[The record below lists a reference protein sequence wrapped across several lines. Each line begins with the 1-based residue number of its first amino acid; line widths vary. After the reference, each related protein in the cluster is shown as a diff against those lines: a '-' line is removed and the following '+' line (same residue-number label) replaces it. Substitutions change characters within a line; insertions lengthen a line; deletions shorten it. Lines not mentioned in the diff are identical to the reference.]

1 MEMDITVVVIL
12 QRKLGSW
19 VLPTRRPAHKG
30 GYVSS
35 LGATSSPRAVR
46 EMLTSLYASHP
57 RAYLAQN
64 VPSETSFHLCELAV
78 LSVCSHAVIIYKVIH
93 NVGYRSS
100 YMSESAF
107 IPPTIGCNRGV
118 NSRPV
123 NKALHTGLVCRAA

>member
-19 VLPTRRPAHKG
+19 ILPTRRPAHKE

-35 LGATSSPRAVR
+35 LGASSSPRAVK
-46 EMLTSLYASHP
+46 EMLTSLYASYP

-78 LSVCSHAVIIYKVIH
+78 STVCSHAGKFYNVID
-93 NVGYRSS
+93 NVGYGSS

-107 IPPTIGCNRGV
+107 IPPTIDRNPYV
-118 NSRPV
+118 NPRPV
-123 NKALHTGLVCRAA
+123 DKAHTPG